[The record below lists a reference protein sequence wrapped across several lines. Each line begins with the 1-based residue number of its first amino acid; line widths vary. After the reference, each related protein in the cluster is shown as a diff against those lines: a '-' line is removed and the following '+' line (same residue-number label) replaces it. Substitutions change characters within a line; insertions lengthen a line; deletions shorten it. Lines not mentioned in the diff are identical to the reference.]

1 MADERPRIDEPPDED
16 WRALARVAAGDGDAF
31 GPLVERHQDRLV
43 ALCQRFLGDREAAL
57 DAAQEVFLKVY
68 RHAGRARPEGLFF
81 TWVYRIG
88 VNHCL
93 NRLRRR
99 KIARFF
105 SLTGGAAEEDGPPA
119 LDPASEAP
127 DPEAEL
133 EARERWRRTRRALD
147 ELPESQRAVVVL
159 AKFEGL
165 SQKEVAAALGITEG
179 AVESRLV
186 RALRRL
192 RAAQEADWP
201 GVPAGRVNA

>member
-1 MADERPRIDEPPDED
+1 MADEPATIDESPDED
-16 WRALARVAAGDGDAF
+16 WEALARVAAGEGDAF

-68 RHAGRARPEGLFF
+68 RHAGRARPKGKFF

-99 KIARFF
+99 RIARFF
-105 SLTGGAAEEDGPPA
+105 SLTGPGPEEDAPVFDPP
-119 LDPASEAP
+119 SEAA
-127 DPEAEL
+127 DPESEL
-133 EARERWRRTRRALD
+133 ETRERWRRTRRALD
-147 ELPESQRAVVVL
+147 QLPESQRTVVLL

-165 SQKEVAAALGITEG
+165 SQKEVAATLGLTEG

>member
-1 MADERPRIDEPPDED
+1 VADEPATIDPSQDED
-16 WRALARVAAGDGDAF
+16 WEALARVAAGDGDAF

-43 ALCQRFLGDREAAL
+43 AVCQRFLGDREAAL

-68 RHAGRARPEGLFF
+68 RHAGRARPKGKFF

-99 KIARFF
+99 KIVRFF
-105 SLTGGAAEEDGPPA
+105 SLTASGAEDDAPTFDPPA
-119 LDPASEAP
+119 EAP
-127 DPEAEL
+127 DPEREL
-133 EARERWRRTRRALD
+133 ETRERWRRTRRALD
-147 ELPESQRAVVVL
+147 ELPESQRAVVLL

-165 SQKEVAAALGITEG
+165 SQKEVAATLGITEG